1 MWCAQAPPIRRA
13 SDCARARSPSPF
25 FVLLSASSY
34 LTHDSSIILS
44 KSILYISH
52 IPRYPHIHPG
62 FCRDFQARTLLVR
75 ARACLFFFLSAQVLV
90 MVVLL
95 PGPPPLRSF
104 FSFLRV

>member
-34 LTHDSSIILS
+34 LTHDSSIIHAI
-44 KSILYISH
+44 ILYISH